1 LDQLYLVDKTKDLAS
16 WGLYSKEVQATFR
29 DIRAAAGEF
38 FRMLGNESFKP
49 QLELR
54 IIARI

>member
-1 LDQLYLVDKTKDLAS
+1 LDQLYLVDKTKDLAT
-16 WGLYSKEVQATFR
+16 WDLYSKEIPATYR
-29 DIRAAAGEF
+29 DIRAAAGGF

-49 QLELR
+49 HLELR